1 MALILIEE
9 DDTFNEWRLKNNDL
23 GTFVGDVDNL
33 GTTAKVIVNAINEI
47 RSGFIEGTLTTS
59 SSIFRVQVDTPDAHE
74 LVLDA
79 SGNLTVTGQMTSTQ
93 FNGPLVGNVTGNI
106 TGNAG
111 TATILQ
117 TTRNIALTGD
127 AAWNVNF
134 NGSTNVTGALTL
146 TNSGVVAGTYT
157 KITVDSKGRATSGT
171 ALSSADV
178 TTALGYTP
186 WHAGNDGL
194 GSGLDADLLDGLLS
208 STGAVANTVAVRDG
222 SGNLTANVFIGTAT
236 SARYADLAEKY
247 STDAEYSVG
256 TVVAVAGP
264 EIEQEATAST
274 TFGQLTLGVISE
286 KPAYLMNAES
296 VGQPIALKGRVPVRV
311 VGAIVK
317 GQPISASNTVGCAT
331 YGQVNTI
338 GIALE
343 TNMDLEEKL
352 VECFIK

>member
-74 LVLDA
+74 LTLDA
-79 SGNLTVTGQMTSTQ
+79 AGNLTVTGQMTSTQ

-106 TGNAG
+106 TGNSG
-111 TATILQ
+111 SATILQ
-117 TTRNIALTGD
+117 TARNIALTGD
-127 AAWNVNF
+127 ATWNVDF
-134 NGSTNVTGALTL
+134 NGSTNVTGTLTL
-146 TNSGVVAGTYT
+146 SNSGVVAGTYT
-157 KITVDSKGRATSGT
+157 KLTVDSKGRATAGT

-186 WHAGNDGL
+186 LVNTGKAVD
-194 GSGLDADLLDGLLS
+194 SALLNGFTQTS
-208 STGAVANTVAVRDG
+208 AATANTIMWRDA
-222 SGNLTANVFIGTAT
+222 SGNTAVNLLFGTAT

-247 STDAEYSVG
+247 STDVEYSVG
-256 TVVAVAGP
+256 TVVTVAGP

-274 TFGQLTLGVISE
+274 TFGQITLGVISE

-317 GQPISASNTVGCAT
+317 GQPISASNTTGCAT

-338 GIALE
+338 GISLE
-343 TNMDLEEKL
+343 TNMALEEKL